1 MLRIKKNQS
10 NFKELIEYSLLVF
23 GYVII
28 DDYFLESDD
37 LFKSLKTKH
46 LFF

>member
-10 NFKELIEYSLLVF
+10 NYKELIEYSLLVF

-28 DDYFLESDD
+28 DFFSKSND
-37 LFKSLKTKH
+37 LFK
-46 LFF
+46 F